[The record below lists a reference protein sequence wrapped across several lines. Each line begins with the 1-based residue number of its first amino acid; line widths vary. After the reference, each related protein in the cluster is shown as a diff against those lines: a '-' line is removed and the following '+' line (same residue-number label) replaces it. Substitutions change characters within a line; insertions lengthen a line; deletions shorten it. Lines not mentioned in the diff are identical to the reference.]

1 MWLTFVSYST
11 VSFSWCG
18 QQGTRHK
25 GENQASGRIKP
36 KQIPDR
42 SETDHTCHVNTI
54 HLADSDEARSDE
66 MDCFFRNVLK
76 WPNHHRQVFKRTARC
91 VSFIKLPNIFHSSHR
106 DILSQ
111 LSFHLSSRQHHRD
124 YGHQYHYHDHH
135 DHRDYHK
142 HCSSTG
148 QTMSTTATTTPKSL
162 TLSGIP
168 GRGWCVSD
176 CFWLLF
182 NGQLDWDYLR
192 LLAYQNYLYLFPQWN
207 GMEWHGMAQMRLVAM
222 SWSVSSICSDV
233 PKSSSPILLEIV
245 LIASWK
251 VWSAGSF
258 MDRITSSQFISIV
271 VTHELHVWVIVNLS
285 VIVIHPHAWILF
297 QTPQLDTIGR
307 VYQHRNRNPSA
318 PETFASLFTRITR
331 AQGRKEKIK
340 PVAESNPN
348 RSQTDRRQI
357 IHVMLIQSTWRT
369 QMRLVAMRWT
379 VSSEM
384 FWRDQIIIAK
394 SSKELRDDARCVS
407 FIKLPNVF
415 QSSHRDILSQ
425 CLFTCL
431 PANITATMVISTTT
445 TTTTTTATIT
455 STVQALA
462 ELCLQLPQP
471 QNLWL
476 SLEYRQLDW
485 DC

>member
-111 LSFHLSSRQHHRD
+111 
-124 YGHQYHYHDHH
+124 
-135 DHRDYHK
+135 
-142 HCSSTG
+142 
-148 QTMSTTATTTPKSL
+148 
-162 TLSGIP
+162 
-168 GRGWCVSD
+168 
-176 CFWLLF
+176 
-182 NGQLDWDYLR
+182 
-192 LLAYQNYLYLFPQWN
+192 
-207 GMEWHGMAQMRLVAM
+207 
-222 SWSVSSICSDV
+222 
-233 PKSSSPILLEIV
+233 
-245 LIASWK
+245 
-251 VWSAGSF
+251 
-258 MDRITSSQFISIV
+258 
-271 VTHELHVWVIVNLS
+271 
-285 VIVIHPHAWILF
+285 
-297 QTPQLDTIGR
+297 
-307 VYQHRNRNPSA
+307 
-318 PETFASLFTRITR
+318 
-331 AQGRKEKIK
+331 
-340 PVAESNPN
+340 
-348 RSQTDRRQI
+348 
-357 IHVMLIQSTWRT
+357 
-369 QMRLVAMRWT
+369 
-379 VSSEM
+379 
-384 FWRDQIIIAK
+384 
-394 SSKELRDDARCVS
+394 
-407 FIKLPNVF
+407 
-415 QSSHRDILSQ
+415 

-462 ELCLQLPQP
+462 KLCLQLPQP
-471 QNLWL
+471 LQNLWL
-476 SLEYRQLDW
+476 SLEYPGEDDVFLIVSDSFSMVS
-485 DC
+485 

>member
-1 MWLTFVSYST
+1 MDVHPPKNGIFFGINSYWSIAIL
-11 VSFSWCG
+11 
-18 QQGTRHK
+18 
-25 GENQASGRIKP
+25 QAEDIATTAWTTLWPARRDAPMQFLFLVCQWPGKLRCNITEC
-36 KQIPDR
+36 DW
-42 SETDHTCHVNTI
+42 
-54 HLADSDEARSDE
+54 HLFPTAPCLSHDADS
-66 MDCFFRNVLK
+66 
-76 WPNHHRQVFKRTARC
+76 
-91 VSFIKLPNIFHSSHR
+91 
-106 DILSQ
+106 
-111 LSFHLSSRQHHRD
+111 
-124 YGHQYHYHDHH
+124 
-135 DHRDYHK
+135 
-142 HCSSTG
+142 
-148 QTMSTTATTTPKSL
+148 
-162 TLSGIP
+162 
-168 GRGWCVSD
+168 
-176 CFWLLF
+176 
-182 NGQLDWDYLR
+182 
-192 LLAYQNYLYLFPQWN
+192 
-207 GMEWHGMAQMRLVAM
+207 
-222 SWSVSSICSDV
+222 
-233 PKSSSPILLEIV
+233 
-245 LIASWK
+245 
-251 VWSAGSF
+251 
-258 MDRITSSQFISIV
+258 
-271 VTHELHVWVIVNLS
+271 
-285 VIVIHPHAWILF
+285 
-297 QTPQLDTIGR
+297 
-307 VYQHRNRNPSA
+307 
-318 PETFASLFTRITR
+318 R
-331 AQGRKEKIK
+331 AQGTKEKIK

-348 RSQTDRRQI
+348 KSQTDRRQI